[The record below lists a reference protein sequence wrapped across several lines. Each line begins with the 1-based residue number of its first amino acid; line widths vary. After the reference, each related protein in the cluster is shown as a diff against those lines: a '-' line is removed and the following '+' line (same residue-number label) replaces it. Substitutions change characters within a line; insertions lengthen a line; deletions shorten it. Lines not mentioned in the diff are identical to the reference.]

1 MARGLG
7 YNRGTLR
14 AYPARNASLARFGV
28 LSALVLGLILGLVWA
43 MALRENASRRLDLEF
58 SAFRTSTRL
67 MEEYLQDP
75 TKIETDQGVLGLG
88 IYSPDGSPLHRQG
101 RAPASFLAPRPTPTS
116 FSLQDG
122 GASVILVRPLG
133 LDEGQ
138 SPPMPMMR
146 RGGMG
151 PGGGMGLGSG
161 PRPGRGQ
168 ARILWLEFS
177 SDSMSRA
184 NLLTL
189 GASCLISL
197 GLAILYLVL
206 MRLYRR
212 NLELREREAG
222 NRELVQLG
230 EAARTLAHEIK
241 NPLAIIRIQTAS
253 LRRLGETG
261 RLDPPGLGERTLVI
275 EEEVDRLT
283 ALSDRIREF
292 LRSGEGEAVD
302 LDLGPF
308 LSAFAARYAAAEDF
322 PSLVAP
328 KGAEGLWVHVDPDR
342 LSQALDN
349 VVRNALEASSAAGK
363 NGAIPPVRLSVAQR
377 GSLVE
382 ICVDDEGPG
391 IAPELEARLFE
402 PFFTTKEKGSGIGL
416 ALARRIAMSAGGSLE
431 HRRRSGPGACFV
443 LCLPRVPAP
452 SPKAG

>member
-1 MARGLG
+1 MKA
-7 YNRGTLR
+7 T
-14 AYPARNASLARFGV
+14 PARRASLASFSL

-75 TKIETDQGVLGLG
+75 TQIESDGDVLGLG
-88 IYSPDGSPLHRQG
+88 IYSPDGTPLYRQG
-101 RAPASFLAPRPTPTS
+101 RAPASFLAPRPAPTT
-116 FSLQDG
+116 FRLQDG

-133 LDEGQ
+133 FDEGQ
-138 SPPMPMMR
+138 IPPMPMMR

-151 PGGGMGLGSG
+151 QGGGMGLGGG
-161 PRPGRGQ
+161 PGPGRGQ

-206 MRLYRR
+206 IRLYRR

-253 LRRLGETG
+253 LRRLGESG
-261 RLDPPGLGERTLVI
+261 RLDPAGLGERTLVI

-292 LRSGEGEAVD
+292 LRSGAGEATD
-302 LDLGPF
+302 LNLGPF
-308 LSAFAARYAAAEDF
+308 ISAFAARYADAQDF
-322 PSLVAP
+322 PALVAP
-328 KGAEGLWVHVDPDR
+328 QGAEGPWVHVDPAR

-349 VVRNALEASSAAGK
+349 LARNALEACSAAG
-363 NGAIPPVRLSVAQR
+363 GGGTHPPVRIGIAQR

-382 ICVDDEGPG
+382 ISVDDEGPG
-391 IAPELEARLFE
+391 IPPELEGRLFE

-416 ALARRIAMSAGGSLE
+416 ALARRIAVSAGGSLE
-431 HRRRSGPGACFV
+431 YRRKAGPGACFV
-443 LCLPRVPAP
+443 LCLPRVEAP
-452 SPKAG
+452 SPQDG